1 MERAKREGSIVSFN
15 QINLRDAFAKS
26 IDLVE
31 ILVENR
37 KENELKEEVSFAFEV
52 NHYFKEESYK

>member
-1 MERAKREGSIVSFN
+1 MERAKREGSIAVGSFN

-37 KENELKEEVSFAFEV
+37 EKTSGSLKEEVSS
-52 NHYFKEESYK
+52 HYLVVAKE